1 MQKYKVYLKFSTIYE
16 TSVRILKI
24 TEYLTRSDYTELV
37 LNLKEMKEALTVN
50 TTEST
55 TETTTETTTEATTES
70 LPKRTPK
77 GTPKRTPKRTPK
89 TRDVI
94 VELMRKNP
102 VITIAEIA
110 DIVRINE
117 RNVKKHTRNL
127 QDDGIIRRVDGN
139 NGGHWE
145 ILK

>member
-1 MQKYKVYLKFSTIYE
+1 MQKYEVYLKFSTTFE
-16 TSVRILKI
+16 KSVRILKI
-24 TEYLTRSDYTELV
+24 TEYLTHSDYTELV

-77 GTPKRTPKRTPK
+77 GTPKRTPKTK
-89 TRDVI
+89 DVI

>member
-1 MQKYKVYLKFSTIYE
+1 MQKYKVYLKFSTTFE

-24 TEYLTRSDYTELV
+24 TEYLTHSDYTELV

-55 TETTTETTTEATTES
+55 TES
-70 LPKRTPK
+70 LPKRTPKGTPK

-127 QDDGIIRRVDGN
+127 QDDGIIRRVDSN